1 MKIVVD
7 SVTKFVFVDD
17 TYCPHFVILVI
28 KARRKAPS
36 VVGDLCFG
44 HVSDVLVKSQII
56 SEQLRLQNKEM
67 IKYFT

>member
-1 MKIVVD
+1 MIL
-7 SVTKFVFVDD
+7 VDD
-17 TYCPHFVILVI
+17 ASCANLLVLVI
-28 KARRKAPS
+28 KARRLAPS
-36 VVGDLCFG
+36 VVGDLCLG